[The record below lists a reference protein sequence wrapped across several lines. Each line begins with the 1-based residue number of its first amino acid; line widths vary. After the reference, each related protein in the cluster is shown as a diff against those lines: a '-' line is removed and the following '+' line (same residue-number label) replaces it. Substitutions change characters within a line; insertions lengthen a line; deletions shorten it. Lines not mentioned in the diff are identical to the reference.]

1 MKEMIKFSKN
11 DLPFNDAM
19 NSFWDKNGFIVIK
32 DFYSTSDCDKLRNR
46 AKTLIENFDPNEK
59 SFKSIFDTNNQKH
72 SEDKYFLNSGDKIR
86 FFFESKAFD
95 KNGKLSDSIDLVINK
110 IGHALHDLDKEFF
123 DFTHKISL
131 NNIAQAIGI
140 KSPKILQS
148 MYIFK
153 QPKIGGEVTC
163 HQDSTFLYTEPESAT
178 GFWIALEDANIE
190 NGCLWAAAGGHKGP
204 LRKLF
209 KRSNNKMEMITL
221 NDAPFEKLDTPLEVK
236 KGSLVILHG
245 RLPHYSCENTSPNS
259 RHAYTIHVIDQS
271 NDYPDWNWLQRPEL
285 PLKSF
290 IND

>member
-1 MKEMIKFSKN
+1 MIKFSKN
-11 DLPFNDAM
+11 DLPFNDEM

-32 DFYSTSDCDKLRNR
+32 DFYSASDCDKLRNR
-46 AKTLIENFDPNEK
+46 AKTLIENFDPNKK

-95 KNGKLSDSIDLVINK
+95 KNGNLSDSIDLVINK

-221 NDAPFEKLDTPLEVK
+221 NDAPFEKLNTPLEVK

-245 RLPHYSCENTSPNS
+245 RLPHYSCENKSNKS
-259 RHAYTIHVIDQS
+259 RHAYTFHIIDGEC
-271 NDYPDWNWLQRPEL
+271 NYPNFNWLQRPNL
-285 PLKSF
+285 PLKGF
-290 IND
+290 I